1 MKEVA
6 GATFEAKVRKKC
18 ALIGYIYI
26 YGVKSL
32 RLIGFRCR
40 RIFSKWRG
48 RGFLGLY
55 FNPKSLRQLQRRK
68 PFSQNFLMDL
78 KEEERTVVGG
88 WQGAEKKGD
97 VCETWYNDLGNS
109 NVFLPSIAGKSAA
122 GKMEKVGKNENM

>member
-40 RIFSKWRG
+40 RIFPKWRG
-48 RGFLGLY
+48 RGFRGLY

-68 PFSQNFLMDL
+68 PFSQKLFNGFKRRRTHSGGGLAGGSKK
-78 KEEERTVVGG
+78 KE
-88 WQGAEKKGD
+88 KM
-97 VCETWYNDLGNS
+97 
-109 NVFLPSIAGKSAA
+109 SAKR
-122 GKMEKVGKNENM
+122 GITI